1 MLVMYYEVMKEF
13 GHPVEGAGGIVVF
26 ASSISV
32 STLDIFVTVG
42 VGG

>member
-1 MLVMYYEVMKEF
+1 MSVTYYEVMKEF
-13 GHPVEGAGGIVVF
+13 GHLAEGAGGIVVF

-32 STLDIFVTVG
+32 STLDIFVAVG